1 MRFMLA
7 LLASLMTGTALADS
21 IAVPPAQHGIFDGGH
36 LPPAAQGIMT
46 FGASGGLGM
55 KAVPYSALP
64 LSAPTGT
71 AFFCTDCAGTG
82 QPVFFNG
89 SAWVDASG
97 AGVKH
102 P

>member
-1 MRFMLA
+1 MRFTLA
-7 LLASLMTGTALADS
+7 LLASLMAGTALADS
-21 IAVPPAQHGIFDGGH
+21 IAVPPAQHGIFDGGQ
-36 LPPAAQGIMT
+36 LPPSAQGIMT
-46 FGASGGLGM
+46 FGTSGGLSM

-64 LSAPTGT
+64 LSAPVGT
-71 AFFCTDCAGTG
+71 TFFCSDCAGTG

-97 AGVKH
+97 AEVKH

>member
-1 MRFMLA
+1 MHFTLA
-7 LLASLMTGTALADS
+7 LLASMMAGTALADS

-36 LPPAAQGIMT
+36 LPPAAQGLMT
-46 FGASGGLGM
+46 FGASGGMSLT
-55 KAVPYSALP
+55 VRTYSALP
-64 LSAPTGT
+64 LSAPIGT
-71 AFFCTDCAGTG
+71 TFFCTDCAGTG

>member
-1 MRFMLA
+1 MRFTLA
-7 LLASLMTGTALADS
+7 LLASLMAGTAFADS
-21 IAVPPAQHGIFDGGH
+21 IAVPPAQHGIFDGGQ
-36 LPPAAQGIMT
+36 LPTAAQGIMT
-46 FGASGGLGM
+46 FGAAGGVSLT
-55 KAVPYSALP
+55 ARPYSALP
-64 LSAPTGT
+64 LSVPVGT

-97 AGVKH
+97 TGAKH